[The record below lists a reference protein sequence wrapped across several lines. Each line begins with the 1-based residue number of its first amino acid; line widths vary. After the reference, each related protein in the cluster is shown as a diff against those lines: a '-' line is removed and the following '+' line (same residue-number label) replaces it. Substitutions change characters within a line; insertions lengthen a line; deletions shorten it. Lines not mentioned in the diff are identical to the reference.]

1 MTWHTFFD
9 VVIMPEVKRRPLRLP
24 KVSPALPRS
33 QCGGTSGSRGSRCV
47 SRSRDGTRARR
58 LHAVGEGSSAAPRGD
73 VSLQTI

>member
-1 MTWHTFFD
+1 MWRTFFD
-9 VVIMPEVKRRPLRLP
+9 TVIMAEVKRRPLRLP

-33 QCGGTSGSRGSRCV
+33 QCGGTSGSRGNCCV

-58 LHAVGEGSSAAPRGD
+58 LHAMGEGTPAAPGGD